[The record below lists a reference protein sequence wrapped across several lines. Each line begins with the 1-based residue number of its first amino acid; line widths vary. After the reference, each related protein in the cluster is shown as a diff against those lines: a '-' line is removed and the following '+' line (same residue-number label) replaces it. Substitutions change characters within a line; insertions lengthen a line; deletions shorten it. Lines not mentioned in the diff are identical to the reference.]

1 MRQRN
6 AKLRNDCFLA
16 SSVHLHSARV
26 IVTRLRCFQNFLELI
41 WREKW
46 RVNRSR
52 YCIIGEITRL
62 FCHFFP
68 FFSKYLVLYFT
79 HHFEK
84 YVFYRNFE
92 KYNAYVLLI
101 LGFMDKRWAEEFIQ
115 RFQQFKRSRSAE
127 MGCSL
132 SQVSS
137 CYVPQ
142 SSEVS
147 NTHSHFIAFFL
158 ENMV

>member
-16 SSVHLHSARV
+16 SSAHLHSARV

-62 FCHFFP
+62 F

-101 LGFMDKRWAEEFIQ
+101 LDAK
-115 RFQQFKRSRSAE
+115 SRHVKNSPTP
-127 MGCSL
+127 SRR
-132 SQVSS
+132 
-137 CYVPQ
+137 
-142 SSEVS
+142 
-147 NTHSHFIAFFL
+147 HSHKIERVPSFP
-158 ENMV
+158 

>member
-1 MRQRN
+1 MTYSKMEQLTQIKRLIAGSRRE
-6 AKLRNDCFLA
+6 KL
-16 SSVHLHSARV
+16 
-26 IVTRLRCFQNFLELI
+26 T
-41 WREKW
+41 KW

-62 FCHFFP
+62 F

-101 LGFMDKRWAEEFIQ
+101 LAIKANVWVLTFGQ
-115 RFQQFKRSRSAE
+115 R
-127 MGCSL
+127 MGTDFWPTL
-132 SQVSS
+132 
-137 CYVPQ
+137 Y
-142 SSEVS
+142 EA
-147 NTHSHFIAFFL
+147 NLHSIR
-158 ENMV
+158 

>member
-1 MRQRN
+1 MTYSKMEQLTQIKRLIAGSRRE
-6 AKLRNDCFLA
+6 KL
-16 SSVHLHSARV
+16 
-26 IVTRLRCFQNFLELI
+26 T
-41 WREKW
+41 KW

-62 FCHFFP
+62 F

-101 LGFMDKRWAEEFIQ
+101 LGVTSRIMMSSGPFNFIQ
-115 RFQQFKRSRSAE
+115 
-127 MGCSL
+127 
-132 SQVSS
+132 
-137 CYVPQ
+137 
-142 SSEVS
+142 SELLIDIKLNGADFWRTNCQNV
-147 NTHSHFIAFFL
+147 N
-158 ENMV
+158 

>member
-1 MRQRN
+1 MEV
-6 AKLRNDCFLA
+6 
-16 SSVHLHSARV
+16 SVNHRILHKCWHLQG
-26 IVTRLRCFQNFLELI
+26 LRCSQNFLELI

-62 FCHFFP
+62 FCHFFS

-101 LGFMDKRWAEEFIQ
+101 LALNESLVKVTQIHNHDADIADCELKEVLAKVQDLAATTMTTNHNIVCSVTGPMSQDARARSPTNKR
-115 RFQQFKRSRSAE
+115 
-127 MGCSL
+127 
-132 SQVSS
+132 
-137 CYVPQ
+137 
-142 SSEVS
+142 
-147 NTHSHFIAFFL
+147 
-158 ENMV
+158 

>member
-6 AKLRNDCFLA
+6 TKLRNDCSLA
-16 SSVHLHSARV
+16 SSAHLHSARV

-62 FCHFFP
+62 FCLFFS

-101 LGFMDKRWAEEFIQ
+101 LVLHTTTKNWLQSSVLRISSRTQFHHLLNPRWMKIEKRTT
-115 RFQQFKRSRSAE
+115 
-127 MGCSL
+127 
-132 SQVSS
+132 
-137 CYVPQ
+137 YVPHL
-142 SSEVS
+142 
-147 NTHSHFIAFFL
+147 NRNHLFH
-158 ENMV
+158 

>member
-16 SSVHLHSARV
+16 SSAHLHSARI

-62 FCHFFP
+62 FCHFLS
-68 FFSKYLVLYFT
+68 FFSKYLVLYLT

-101 LGFMDKRWAEEFIQ
+101 LGTISVHFILSIPEEWVIS
-115 RFQQFKRSRSAE
+115 RFQTLYDQRTFHTLYPWRV
-127 MGCSL
+127 G
-132 SQVSS
+132 
-137 CYVPQ
+137 Y
-142 SSEVS
+142 
-147 NTHSHFIAFFL
+147 
-158 ENMV
+158 